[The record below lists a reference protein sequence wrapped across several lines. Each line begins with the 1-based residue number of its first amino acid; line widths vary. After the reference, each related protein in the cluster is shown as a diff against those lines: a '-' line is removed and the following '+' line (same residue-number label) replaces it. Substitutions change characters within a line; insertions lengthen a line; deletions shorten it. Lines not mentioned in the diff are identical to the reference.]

1 MRESTFTSKVKD
13 LLPPE
18 VYALK
23 LNLPYTAGVADC
35 WYSGCGG
42 DLWVE
47 YKYLKSIPREIDLV
61 GNKDPIITRLQQSW
75 LMARHTE
82 GRQVAVIVGC
92 KGGGV
97 LYPDLDWMELMSR
110 AEFESRIWTRS
121 QLAGWISGH
130 CVGGKSLAKHI

>member
-23 LNLPYTAGVADC
+23 LSLPYTAGVPDA

-47 YKYLKSIPREIDLV
+47 YKYLKRIPREVDLI
-61 GNKDPIITRLQQSW
+61 GGKDPIITRLQQAW
-75 LMARHTE
+75 LAKRFGE
-82 GRQVAVIVGC
+82 NRQVGVIVGC
-92 KGGGV
+92 EGGGV
-97 LYPDLDWMELMSR
+97 VYPDLDWQELLPK
-110 AEFESRIWTRS
+110 AEFESRIWPRS
-121 QLAGWISGH
+121 QLAAWI
-130 CVGGKSLAKHI
+130 VRRTT

>member
-47 YKYLKSIPREIDLV
+47 HKYLKAVPREVDLI
-61 GNKDPIITRLQQSW
+61 GGKTPIITRLQQSW
-75 LMARHTE
+75 LAKRFEE
-82 GRQVAVIVGC
+82 GRQVGVIVGC
-92 KGGGV
+92 AGGGV
-97 LYPDLDWMELMSR
+97 VYPDLDWQEILTK
-110 AEFESRIWTRS
+110 AEFESRIWPRS
-121 QLAGWISGH
+121 QLAAWI
-130 CVGGKSLAKHI
+130 VRRTT